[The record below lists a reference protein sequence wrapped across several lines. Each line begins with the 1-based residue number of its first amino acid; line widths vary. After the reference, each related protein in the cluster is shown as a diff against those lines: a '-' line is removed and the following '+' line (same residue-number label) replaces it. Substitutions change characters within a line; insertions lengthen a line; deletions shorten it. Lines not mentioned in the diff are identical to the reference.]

1 MFNVRRPAQVPAA
14 SCFSSDGWVRAEQ
27 PPCATVAVMM
37 DLTDLPGFASP
48 LLAAILA
55 GGLIGFEREWRGR
68 AAGFRTHILVC
79 LASALLMEAA
89 VSQGAWRFT
98 PLPGTEIVSDPARLA
113 HGVLT
118 GIGFLC
124 AGVIFRAG
132 FSIHGL
138 TTAAS
143 LWITASIGLLFGAGL
158 FSLGAIGTVLTLAI
172 LIALRLVSRSLP
184 QQAIVDVE
192 VVWRRTDIE
201 AEERIEAV
209 IAEADSGRRVDRF
222 EMIEGGECLRRTF
235 RMKLDGEG
243 AIKDLAGRLR
253 TIGGVTGFRLDP
265 RDD

>member
-1 MFNVRRPAQVPAA
+1 MDWNELPSFTLPLFAA
-14 SCFSSDGWVRAEQ
+14 V
-27 PPCATVAVMM
+27 V
-37 DLTDLPGFASP
+37 
-48 LLAAILA
+48 A

-89 VSQGAWRFT
+89 VMQGQWRFL
-98 PLPGTEIVSDPARLA
+98 PLPGAEIVADPARMA

-143 LWITASIGLLFGAGL
+143 LWITAAIGLLFGAGL
-158 FSLGAIGTVLTLAI
+158 FSLGVVGAGLTALI
-172 LIALRLVSRSLP
+172 LTGLRLVNRRLP
-184 QQAIVDVE
+184 QTSVVDAQ
-192 VVWRRTDIE
+192 VVWRRADEEVEAQVEAALDQVNRVQRADHFELIDDGRAVRRGFRLTDIE
-201 AEERIEAV
+201 PEALK
-209 IAEADSGRRVDRF
+209 ALSARLRE
-222 EMIEGGECLRRTF
+222 IEGVL
-235 RMKLDGEG
+235 
-243 AIKDLAGRLR
+243 AYDLN
-253 TIGGVTGFRLDP
+253 P

>member
-1 MFNVRRPAQVPAA
+1 
-14 SCFSSDGWVRAEQ
+14 
-27 PPCATVAVMM
+27 M
-37 DLTDLPGFASP
+37 DLTDLPDFALP
-48 LLAAILA
+48 LFAAVLA

-98 PLPGTEIVSDPARLA
+98 PLAGTEIVSDPTRMA

-124 AGVIFRAG
+124 AGVIFRSG

-143 LWITASIGLLFGAGL
+143 LWITSAIGLLLGAGL
-158 FSLGAIGTVLTLAI
+158 FLLAVTGTVLTMAI
-172 LIALRLVSRSLP
+172 LVVLRLVSLNLP
-184 QQAIVDVE
+184 QKAVVDAEIIWRRGDVE
-192 VVWRRTDIE
+192 AESLVEAALEDLDRARR
-201 AEERIEAV
+201 A
-209 IAEADSGRRVDRF
+209 DRF
-222 EMIEGGECLRRTF
+222 ELIEAGESVRRSF
-235 RMKLDGEG
+235 RLKLDGEP
-243 AIKDLAGRLR
+243 DLKALATRLR
-253 TIGGVTGFRLDP
+253 TVEGVTGYKLDP

>member
-1 MFNVRRPAQVPAA
+1 MDMA
-14 SCFSSDGWVRAEQ
+14 S
-27 PPCATVAVMM
+27 
-37 DLTDLPGFASP
+37 LPDFALP
-48 LLAAILA
+48 LLAAVLA

-89 VSQGAWRFT
+89 VSQGAWRFEV
-98 PLPGTEIVSDPARLA
+98 LPGTEIVSDPTRMA

-143 LWITASIGLLFGAGL
+143 LWITAAIGLLLGAGL
-158 FSLGAIGTVLTLAI
+158 FALAATGTVLTVLILA
-172 LIALRLVSRSLP
+172 ALRLVSRRLP
-184 QQAIVDVE
+184 QHTIIDAE
-192 VVWRRTDIE
+192 VIWRRTDPAAEDAVE
-201 AEERIEAV
+201 AALGETGWSPSSERHELI
-209 IAEADSGRRVDRF
+209 DN
-222 EMIEGGECLRRTF
+222 GESVRRTF
-235 RMKLDGEG
+235 RIR
-243 AIKDLAGRLR
+243 AIGDEPLKALAARLR
-253 TIGGVTGFRLDP
+253 TVEGVTGYRLDP

>member
-1 MFNVRRPAQVPAA
+1 M
-14 SCFSSDGWVRAEQ
+14 
-27 PPCATVAVMM
+27 
-37 DLTDLPGFASP
+37 TDLPGFTLP

-89 VSQGAWRFT
+89 VSQVAWRFA
-98 PLPGTEIVSDPARLA
+98 PLAGTDIVSDPTRMA

-143 LWITASIGLLFGAGL
+143 LWITAAIGLLFGAGL
-158 FSLGAIGTVLTLAI
+158 FMLGAAGTVLTVAI
-172 LIALRLVSRSLP
+172 LVVLRLVDMKLP
-184 QQAIVDVE
+184 KKSVVDAE
-192 VVWRRTDIE
+192 VIWRRADPE
-201 AEERIEAV
+201 AEGRIEAALEGV
-209 IAEADSGRRVDRF
+209 DGRRRADRF
-222 EMIEGGECLRRTF
+222 EMIDGGDSVRRSF
-235 RMKLDGEG
+235 RLKLSGE
-243 AIKDLAGRLR
+243 AALKDLAARLR
-253 TIGGVTGFRLDP
+253 TIEGVTAYKLDP
-265 RDD
+265 RDE

>member
-1 MFNVRRPAQVPAA
+1 MDMA
-14 SCFSSDGWVRAEQ
+14 S
-27 PPCATVAVMM
+27 
-37 DLTDLPGFASP
+37 LPDFALP
-48 LLAAILA
+48 LLAAVLA

-89 VSQGAWRFT
+89 VSQGAWRFEV
-98 PLPGTEIVSDPARLA
+98 LPGTEIVSDPTRMA

-143 LWITASIGLLFGAGL
+143 LWITAAIGLLLGAGL
-158 FSLGAIGTVLTLAI
+158 FALAATGTVLTVVI
-172 LIALRLVSRSLP
+172 LGLLRLVSVKLP
-184 QQAIVDVE
+184 QHTVVDAE
-192 VVWRRTDIE
+192 VVWRRADPE
-201 AEERIEAV
+201 AEARVEAV
-209 IAEADSGRRVDRF
+209 LADVERSSSGDRY
-222 EMIEGGECLRRTF
+222 ELIDGGESVRRSF
-235 RMKLDGEG
+235 
-243 AIKDLAGRLR
+243 RLR
-253 TIGGVTGFRLDP
+253 TMGDASMKALAARLRTVEGVTGYRLDP

>member
-1 MFNVRRPAQVPAA
+1 MNL
-14 SCFSSDGWVRAEQ
+14 S
-27 PPCATVAVMM
+27 
-37 DLTDLPGFASP
+37 DLPDFAMP

-89 VSQGAWRFT
+89 VSQGSWRFDV
-98 PLPGTEIVSDPARLA
+98 LAGTEIVSDPTRMA

-143 LWITASIGLLFGAGL
+143 LWITAAIGLLFGAGL
-158 FSLGAIGTVLTLAI
+158 FALAATGTVLTVVILAM
-172 LIALRLVSRSLP
+172 LRLVSARLP
-184 QQAIVDVE
+184 QQSIIDAE
-192 VVWRRTDIE
+192 VVWRREAPE
-201 AEERIEAV
+201 AEDQVEAAIGEIGWLRRGDRHELIDGGEAV
-209 IAEADSGRRVDRF
+209 
-222 EMIEGGECLRRTF
+222 RRTF
-235 RMKLDGEG
+235 RLRATGEESLK
-243 AIKDLAGRLR
+243 ALAARLR
-253 TIGGVTGFRLDP
+253 TIDGLTGYRLEP